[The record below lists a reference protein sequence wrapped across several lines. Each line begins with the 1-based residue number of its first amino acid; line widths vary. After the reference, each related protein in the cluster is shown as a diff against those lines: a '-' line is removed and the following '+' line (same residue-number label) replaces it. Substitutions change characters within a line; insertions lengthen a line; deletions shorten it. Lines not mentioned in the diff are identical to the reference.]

1 MGMSFS
7 RGGGC
12 DGVGG
17 VILSGWKPRPMVI
30 NQERGNRTNPVMSSA
45 VMSACSQG
53 KKETIITVAIIV
65 TIGTIYSAL
74 TLFQAQG

>member
-1 MGMSFS
+1 
-7 RGGGC
+7 
-12 DGVGG
+12 
-17 VILSGWKPRPMVI
+17 MVI

-74 TLFQAQG
+74 ICSRHKVKQFTYIISFNPHNNLKIEMNFLIFHM